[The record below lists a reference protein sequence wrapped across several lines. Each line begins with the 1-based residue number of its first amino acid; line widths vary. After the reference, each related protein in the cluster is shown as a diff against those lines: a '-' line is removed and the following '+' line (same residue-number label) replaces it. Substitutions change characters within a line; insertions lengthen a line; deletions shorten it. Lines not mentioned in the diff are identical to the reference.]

1 MRFEKA
7 FIPYGAYWSTPF
19 TKWQGSLST
28 INAVPL
34 AAQAAIQALAARK
47 IPADTLTS
55 LVLGMTVPQ
64 KHGMYGAPWLAAMI
78 GNDRI
83 TGTIVSQACATG
95 ARTLAT
101 AASEVESEGSTTALG
116 VTADRCS
123 NGPHIYYP
131 NPKGPGGTGDKE
143 DWVMDSFGHDP
154 YARNAMIETAENVAR
169 EQKIGREEQDQC
181 TLVRHAQYQAA
192 LADGGAF
199 QKRYMLTP
207 FEVKDE
213 RGRKTIALV
222 ETDEGVFDTTAEG
235 LAALRPVMA
244 EGSVTFGSQTYPA
257 DGNCGMIVTGKA
269 RARELSRDA
278 AISVQLLSY
287 AQARTDK
294 GFMAKATAPAAR
306 AALTSAGLKLDD
318 VSVIKTHN
326 PFAVNDIYLARELGI
341 EIDSFNHYGSSLI
354 FGHPQGPTGM
364 RLIIETIEELAL
376 KGGGHGL
383 FVGCAAGDSAAAVTL
398 KVSC

>member
-19 TKWQGSLST
+19 SKWQGSFST
-28 INAVPL
+28 INAVQL
-34 AAQAAIQALAARK
+34 AAQASSQALAARD
-47 IPADTLTS
+47 IPADAFTS
-55 LVLGMTVPQ
+55 LVLGTTVPQ
-64 KHGMYGAPWLAAMI
+64 KHGMYGGPWLAALI

-95 ARTLAT
+95 ARTLCT
-101 AASEVESEGSTTALG
+101 AATEVESEPASTSLG
-116 VTADRCS
+116 ITADRCS

-154 YARNAMIETAENVAR
+154 YARNAMIQTAENVAK
-169 EQKIGREEQDQC
+169 EQNISREEQDQC
-181 TLVRHAQYQAA
+181 TLVRNEQYQKA
-192 LADGGAF
+192 LADDAAF
-199 QKRYMLTP
+199 QKRYMISP
-207 FEVKDE
+207 FEVKDA
-213 RGRKTIALV
+213 RGRKTIAVV
-222 ETDEGVFDTTAEG
+222 ETDEGVFQTTAEG
-235 LAALRPVMA
+235 LAKLRPVMP
-244 EGSVTFGSQTYPA
+244 EGSVTFGSQTFPA
-257 DGNCGMIVTGKA
+257 DGNCGMVVTGQA
-269 RARELSRDA
+269 RAKELSRNGD
-278 AISVQLLSY
+278 ITVQLLSY
-287 AQARTDK
+287 GQARTDK
-294 GFMAKATAPAAR
+294 GYMAKATAPAAH
-306 AALTSAGLKLDD
+306 AALDSAGLKLDD

-341 EIDSFNHYGSSLI
+341 EVDSFNDYGSSLI

-364 RLIIETIEELAL
+364 RLIIETIEQLAM